1 MTINI
6 TTIIIASISAFFAVF
21 SSIYAYKTYWSN
33 KSPKIVIETPFNNS
47 LEIRNIGTDIAKNI
61 QEKSELLREVPNELW
76 NFAGPI
82 DYIRVKSP
90 GISKAISFED
100 NKMPEPSASVIIHF
114 EYKNTDGDGFYSAIK
129 IERART
135 QSQIYFN
142 APYLIKWGRI

>member
-21 SSIYAYKTYWSN
+21 AAIYAYKTYWSS

-61 QEKSELLREVPNELW
+61 QEKGELLKDVPSELW

-90 GISKAISFED
+90 GISKAVSFKD
-100 NKMPEPSASVIIHF
+100 NKMPQPSTFAIIRF
-114 EYKNTDGDGFYSAIK
+114 EYENINGNNFYSEIRV
-129 IERART
+129 ERT
-135 QSQIYFN
+135 QCFPQIYFS
-142 APYLIKWGRI
+142 APRLIKWGRI